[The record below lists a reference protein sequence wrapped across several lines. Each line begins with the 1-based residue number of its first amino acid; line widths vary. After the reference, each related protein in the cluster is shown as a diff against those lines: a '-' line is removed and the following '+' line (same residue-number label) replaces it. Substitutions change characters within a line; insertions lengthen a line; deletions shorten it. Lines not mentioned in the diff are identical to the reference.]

1 MDLTQKYCPISLK
14 ESVISAS
21 IPPNIQTSVTAFANT
36 QVLRILSVCPI
47 STVNYAI
54 SA

>member
-1 MDLTQKYCPISLK
+1 MDLTQKCCPISFK
-14 ESVISAS
+14 VSVISAS
-21 IPPNIQTSVTAFANT
+21 IPSNIQTSVIVFANT
-36 QVLRILSVCPI
+36 QILKTLSLCPI